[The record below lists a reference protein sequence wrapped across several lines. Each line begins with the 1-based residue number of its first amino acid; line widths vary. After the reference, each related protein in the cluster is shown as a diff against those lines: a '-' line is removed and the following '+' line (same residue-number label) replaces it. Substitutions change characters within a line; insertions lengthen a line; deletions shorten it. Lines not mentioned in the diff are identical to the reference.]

1 MAGKLT
7 DDQLRTFLESGRS
20 QAEASRY
27 FGISESAVSQRLR
40 RLNGRTARILALE
53 HAGTV
58 VEQKLD
64 GAQRLERV
72 QQVIDQELSWAVAHV
87 SAGTPTVQIW

>member
-27 FGISESAVSQRLR
+27 FESAVSQRLR